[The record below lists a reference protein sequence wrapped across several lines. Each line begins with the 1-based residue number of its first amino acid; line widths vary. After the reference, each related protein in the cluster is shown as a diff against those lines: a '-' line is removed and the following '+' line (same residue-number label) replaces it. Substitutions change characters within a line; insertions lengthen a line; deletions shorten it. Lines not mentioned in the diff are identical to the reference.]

1 MVVKAQDHC
10 STCRSRPGQNDVN
23 FVQQVLGDCRGDDTK
38 LAEGVA
44 PELGSKMAK
53 IVETLWQVRQ
63 EEKGAKII
71 MFCQWE
77 YTARY
82 LGHHRTVP
90 NFNTF
95 NGGMQ

>member
-1 MVVKAQDHC
+1 M
-10 STCRSRPGQNDVN
+10 
-23 FVQQVLGDCRGDDTK
+23 QQVLSDCRGDDTK

-77 YTARY
+77 RILKFMAQTLAK
-82 LGHHRTVP
+82 LGEPPPWVLRGSMSQHSICLLMEP
-90 NFNTF
+90 IASP
-95 NGGMQ
+95 